1 MSGKRTR
8 ADNVDCLETAAR
20 YAFPKRNGR
29 SVLARILI
37 FEDPEEEYRR
47 KRQDIIARW

>member
-8 ADNVDCLETAAR
+8 VDNVDCLETAAR

-29 SVLARILI
+29 SALARILKL
-37 FEDPEEEYRR
+37 EGPRDTLEEIEV
-47 KRQDIIARW
+47 KL